1 MTSEGKVQPWK
12 HGATIAR
19 ALKNVKMDGLTG
31 SIRYISNIQL
41 PNCNRFSK
49 ILYNEIRNI
58 DNLSFLT
65 KMFYHSFNND
75 GKRTNYSF
83 DVVELSPENGMSKIG
98 TWSDRHRLRITNERN
113 GPFINTLPPRG
124 YNPSGARNTQ

>member
-41 PNCNRFSK
+41 PNCNRFLRAK

-58 DNLSFLT
+58 DN
-65 KMFYHSFNND
+65 
-75 GKRTNYSF
+75 
-83 DVVELSPENGMSKIG
+83 SP
-98 TWSDRHRLRITNERN
+98 
-113 GPFINTLPPRG
+113 F
-124 YNPSGARNTQ
+124 

>member
-65 KMFYHSFNND
+65 KMFIIVSTTMGNEQIIALM
-75 GKRTNYSF
+75 S
-83 DVVELSPENGMSKIG
+83 LS
-98 TWSDRHRLRITNERN
+98 
-113 GPFINTLPPRG
+113 
-124 YNPSGARNTQ
+124 

>member
-31 SIRYISNIQL
+31 SIRYQLNISL
-41 PNCNRFSK
+41 PNCNRV
-49 ILYNEIRNI
+49 LHNGIRNI
-58 DNLSFLT
+58 DSLFFIQ
-65 KMFYHSFNND
+65 KMFYYSFNND

-83 DVVELSPENGMSKIG
+83 DVVELSPEMGMSKIG

-124 YNPSGARNTQ
+124 FSPSGARNNQ